1 MRRTSA
7 ARASPAASPS
17 PPGQPR
23 NTRRALRGPRRRS
36 SSRISGCVPASP
48 SGYLRPA
55 CRSSISCWSRPYA
68 RSQRRCC
75 GLDRRCLFDRPRHLR
90 SDSAVGS
97 HGRYPELAT
106 ATATAVNRRQTCR
119 LLVTGI
125 ALSTG
130 ASGMVCVRD
139 PGCVPCGSWLVGS
152 PAAAH
157 LFATATNRSAPD
169 GHGDLGQRVTFTS
182 HPGPAHGP
190 ACRTGA
196 RCS

>member
-1 MRRTSA
+1 MVWCY
-7 ARASPAASPS
+7 PS
-17 PPGQPR
+17 PQVPASSNAPHLRRSGYPR
-23 NTRRALRGPRRRS
+23 RPHRLLRGSQEIRGVPSGPRRRS

-55 CRSSISCWSRPYA
+55 RQSSVSCWSRPYA

-75 GLDRRCLFDRPRHLR
+75 GLDRRCLFDQPRHLR

-125 ALSTG
+125 ALGIDKLRARHLLPQLDADCHRGRRAQCCTVLARAG
-130 ASGMVCVRD
+130 A
-139 PGCVPCGSWLVGS
+139 WQ
-152 PAAAH
+152 PA
-157 LFATATNRSAPD
+157 RRR
-169 GHGDLGQRVTFTS
+169 DLGSAGR
-182 HPGPAHGP
+182 
-190 ACRTGA
+190 
-196 RCS
+196 